1 MERKTNIPLG
11 IGWMLITLFLFVS
24 MDAIAK
30 YISKDYPIAQIVWAR
45 FFFHFVI
52 LSILLN
58 RALPTIFKTAKPK
71 LQLFRSALMLGNSFL
86 MITALKYM
94 PLADFSSILL
104 TTPIIVTALSY
115 PLLGERVGVY
125 RWLAV
130 LIGFIG
136 ALIVIQPGT
145 DVMTASSLIAL
156 ASAFCYAFYQIATRK
171 LSSTDSTM
179 TTLLYSGVVGTFVMS
194 IWAPFEWVAPDL
206 VGWLLLSS
214 IGALGALSHWCLIRA
229 FSMAPVAVITPFGYT
244 NIIWATFY
252 GYILFDDL
260 PGIWTIT
267 GAAIIISS
275 GLYILYREH
284 RLRGNHNAS

>member
-136 ALIVIQPGT
+136 ALIAIQPGT

-214 IGALGALSHWCLIRA
+214 IGALGAL
-229 FSMAPVAVITPFGYT
+229 
-244 NIIWATFY
+244 
-252 GYILFDDL
+252 
-260 PGIWTIT
+260 
-267 GAAIIISS
+267 
-275 GLYILYREH
+275 
-284 RLRGNHNAS
+284 